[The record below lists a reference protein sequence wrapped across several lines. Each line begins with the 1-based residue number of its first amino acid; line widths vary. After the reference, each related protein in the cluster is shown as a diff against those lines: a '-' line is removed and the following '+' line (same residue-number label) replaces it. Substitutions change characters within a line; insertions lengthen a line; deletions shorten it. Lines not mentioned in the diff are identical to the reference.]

1 MSEKR
6 SSGDEI
12 GEEESGWV
20 ALMAGADTFQDT
32 VAVKLV
38 HDQVGVQ
45 DTAGLQLVWNNAANE
60 VGVSGVQGVHQLGQL
75 LSVAR

>member
-20 ALMAGADTFQDT
+20 AFMADADTFQDT

-38 HDQVGVQ
+38 HDQVGIQ
-45 DTAGLQLVWNNAANE
+45 D
-60 VGVSGVQGVHQLGQL
+60 S
-75 LSVAR
+75 